1 MFLLLK
7 RLIMIN
13 KVISTIEKYNM
24 ILPGKTVVAAVS
36 GGSDSMAM
44 LFILKKLQERNGFE
58 LKAAHVNHGIRG
70 EQADSDE
77 LFVKNYCDAN
87 GISLE
92 ILKADVIGDS
102 NRLGLGLEETGRKIR
117 YDFFASF
124 GKDVVVSTAH
134 NATDRAET
142 FLFNFA
148 RGSALR
154 GLGSIPPVRD
164 NFIRPLIECS
174 KAEIE
179 LFCKENS
186 VPFVT
191 DITNNDVCY
200 SRNRIRHNVLPE
212 LRVVNPSLE
221 ASASRCI
228 DSLREDEQFLSDLAD
243 KLVCDAKT
251 AGGYSASILNN
262 APVSLKKRAVIKIVE
277 SVCGVT
283 PERISLDEICTV
295 LSQGGSR
302 QINGGFTVRVRSG
315 KLEFPQESVA
325 SFDRVAFCEGT
336 VKLGTAEVIST
347 ICDVKE
353 INCLQKVSKGD
364 LIYYLDYDKIQ
375 GNVLFRC
382 REDGDKISLKKR
394 GCTKTLKKLFN
405 ELAITPEKR
414 YELVILSDDC
424 GVLLVESLGVDS
436 RAELDENT
444 NKVLAVRINRKTEEG
459 TTLC

>member
-1 MFLLLK
+1 
-7 RLIMIN
+7 MIN
-13 KVISTIEKYNM
+13 KVISTLEKYNM
-24 ILPGKTVVAAVS
+24 VLSDKTVVAAVS

-44 LFILKKLQERNGFE
+44 LFILQMLQERYGFE

-77 LFVKNYCDAN
+77 LFVRNYCDKN

-92 ILKADVIGDS
+92 VLKADVIGES
-102 NRLGLGLEETGRKIR
+102 KRLGLGLEEAGRKIR
-117 YDFFASF
+117 YEFFASF

-186 VPFVT
+186 IPFVT

-212 LRVVNPSLE
+212 LRAVNPLFE

-243 KLVCDAKT
+243 KLVCEAKT
-251 AGGYSASILNN
+251 DGEYSAAILNS
-262 APVSLKKRAVIKIVE
+262 APASLKKRALIRIVE

-283 PERISLDEICTV
+283 LERLSLDEICSI
-295 LSQGGSR
+295 LSTGGSR
-302 QINGGFTVRVRSG
+302 QINGGFTVRVRAG
-315 KLEFPQESVA
+315 KLEFPQKNIEQYKPVE
-325 SFDRVAFCEGT
+325 FCEGS
-336 VKLGTAEVIST
+336 VKFGSAQITST
-347 ICDVKE
+347 ICDVEE

-364 LIYYLDYDKIQ
+364 LNYYLDYDKIQ
-375 GNVLFRC
+375 GNMLFRC
-382 REDGDKISLKKR
+382 RADGDKISLKNR

-405 ELAITPEKR
+405 ELAIAPEKR
-414 YELVILSDDC
+414 YELVIMADEC
-424 GVLLVESLGVDS
+424 GVLLVEGAGVDK
-436 RAELDENT
+436 RAEPDDNT
-444 NKVLAVRINRKTEEG
+444 KKVIAVRINRKTEEG
-459 TTLC
+459 TALW